1 MRSRRRGRNQLAER
15 RAPRREFRR
24 SACAGQARAQAPGH
38 QPPRP
43 PRQPLQ
49 DASMVAPSPHRP
61 APAVPASRQRQRA
74 RRKADCTRAAHCPGR
89 TAGPLAFAA
98 RHRSK
103 RVRALHSPW
112 PPPPRP
118 RPDRT
123 PRCALRGPVPACAH
137 PRSGVPTAAQ
147 RTRAIFGKQ
156 TCARCPAHGDQ
167 GCLDGDGSG
176 TAEWIAAGLVAAKAC
191 RQDHRSDNPASVTLG
206 VASRPGLAGT
216 NPVRGVRNRAGEP
229 TAAAKHARGRGP
241 PGPHAQT
248 GVRKRNRTP
257 SDCAP
262 SRWAGR
268 SWAGRGAR
276 GPS

>member
-1 MRSRRRGRNQLAER
+1 MRPDHVPAKLGSAAGRQPRLDAHCEGPFLLAR
-15 RAPRREFRR
+15 IRDQVFPLPRREPGPFLE
-24 SACAGQARAQAPGH
+24 SKPAPG
-38 QPPRP
+38 
-43 PRQPLQ
+43 
-49 DASMVAPSPHRP
+49 S
-61 APAVPASRQRQRA
+61 
-74 RRKADCTRAAHCPGR
+74 
-89 TAGPLAFAA
+89 
-98 RHRSK
+98 
-103 RVRALHSPW
+103 
-112 PPPPRP
+112 
-118 RPDRT
+118 
-123 PRCALRGPVPACAH
+123 
-137 PRSGVPTAAQ
+137 
-147 RTRAIFGKQ
+147 
-156 TCARCPAHGDQ
+156 RCPAHGDQ